1 MYQIYFHINLFN
13 PLFIPLVINE
23 KVLNKKAIEK
33 LLNEILL
40 TDRLENENRLE
51 QVTKE
56 SDMRCW

>member
-33 LLNEILL
+33 LLN
-40 TDRLENENRLE
+40 
-51 QVTKE
+51 
-56 SDMRCW
+56 